1 MEMLRF
7 FFFLLCVSP
16 CLLTQTTE
24 REKSGHPGNSSKPH
38 DWSST
43 NCVTDEEC
51 DDTNAVCYL
60 DKCRCR
66 PGLFFSTTY
75 YICSATCSTEDLHNT
90 FMEYPNSGLKGH
102 ILEIRDGLSLEDCK
116 KLCLNNNRCL
126 TYDFRDSAVR
136 GLCVLHDV
144 TAHESPS
151 EWYPKTGKG
160 WTHYQRSCLTKF
172 ASYPVWYN
180 LLCYNDLDC
189 PDPYSQCLT
198 GRCVCP
204 YGTVFSKNEAACRF
218 TDSCQDWQDFGGK
231 TGVYPIQMA
240 DNKENLT
247 VWCDMDTN
255 GGGWLVFQRRRDGSV
270 DFNRNWVDYE
280 NGFGDVSG
288 EFWLG
293 LSRLYRLTKD
303 KPVRLR
309 VDLRDANGESDYAE
323 YSSFSVGGPETDYR
337 LNVSGYSGN
346 AGDSMEY
353 HNTMSFTTYD
363 RDDKYFDNWVGMF
376 HGAWWYND
384 RHHSHLNGVYKVDGF
399 VDYTGINWYHANNDF
414 RSFTFSEMKLKP
426 A

>member
-1 MEMLRF
+1 MLRF

-24 REKSGHPGNSSKPH
+24 SEKSRHHGNSSKPH
-38 DWSST
+38 DWSTSS
-43 NCVTDEEC
+43 CVTDEEC
-51 DDTNAVCYL
+51 DNTNAVCYVN
-60 DKCRCR
+60 KCRCR
-66 PGLFFSTTY
+66 PGLFFSATY

-90 FMEYPNSGLKGH
+90 FMEYPDSGLKGH

-116 KLCLNNNRCL
+116 KLCLSTKRCL
-126 TYDFRDSAVR
+126 TFDFRDSAVR

-144 TAHESPS
+144 TARESPS

-198 GRCVCP
+198 GRCVCSS
-204 YGTVFSKNEAACRF
+204 GKVFSKNEASCRLRGE
-218 TDSCQDWQDFGGK
+218 SCQTWQENGGK
-231 TGVYPIQMA
+231 TGVYSIQPA

-247 VWCDMDTN
+247 VWCDMDS
-255 GGGWLVFQRRRDGSV
+255 GDGGWLVFQRRRDGSV
-270 DFNRNWVDYE
+270 DFYRNWTDYE
-280 NGFGDVSG
+280 NGFGDVTG

-309 VDLRDANGESDYAE
+309 VDLREVNGESHYAE
-323 YSSFSVGGPETDYR
+323 YSSFSVGGPETNYR
-337 LNVSGYSGN
+337 LNVSGYSGT

-353 HNTMSFTTYD
+353 QNTLSFTTND
-363 RDDKYFDNWVGMF
+363 RDNDKYPDNCAAVF

-384 RHHSHLNGVYKVDGF
+384 CHTSHLNGLYKVDGA
-399 VDYTGINWYHANNDF
+399 VGYDAIIWYYVHNDW